1 MIRRASFA
9 ALTLAAAL
17 AAGAVIADSGPGGAP
32 ASQGSTRPTTS
43 QAANTGEIKVAHADW
58 MMIVKG
64 DKTGQH
70 ILGGGEKPTTL
81 PADKYAVTA
90 YAEKVKSADG
100 KTTLRLTIPK
110 PKATFEVKAGQTAEV
125 AIGTPIIFVLTAT
138 PGADAVVFG
147 VTMFD
152 VTKANVIPKFTS
164 SSGKPLPAP
173 KLAICDANGKEIDKF
188 DMSYG

>member
-1 MIRRASFA
+1 VLA
-9 ALTLAAAL
+9 LAAAMV
-17 AAGAVIADSGPGGAP
+17 AGAVIADSGPGAQAP
-32 ASQGSTRPTTS
+32 PGSTKPTIS
-43 QAANTGEIKVAHADW
+43 QAASTGMVKVAHADW

-70 ILGGGEKPTTL
+70 IIAGSEKPTTL
-81 PADKYAVTA
+81 PADTYTVTA
-90 YAEKVKSADG
+90 YAEKVKSADS

-110 PKATFEVKAGQTAEV
+110 PTTKFEVKAGQTTEV
-125 AIGTPIIFVLTAT
+125 AIGTPIAFVLTAT

-152 VTKANVIPKFTS
+152 VTKASVIPKFTS

-173 KLAICDANGKEIDKF
+173 RLTICDASGKEIDKF